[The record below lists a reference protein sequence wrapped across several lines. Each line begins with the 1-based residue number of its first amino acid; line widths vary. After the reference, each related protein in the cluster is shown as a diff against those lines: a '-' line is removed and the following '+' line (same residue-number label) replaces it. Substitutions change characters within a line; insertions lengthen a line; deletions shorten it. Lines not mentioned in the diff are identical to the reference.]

1 MGVFD
6 VLVWIAL
13 LVFTFW
19 AFTRIRENFRLAL
32 PHAVGGYELLRFDTV
47 SLGIG
52 GQEIISRTPFT
63 CPLDKPDLDAGL
75 CYPKC
80 RNGYTGSLTTCRV
93 DSFNRGVGT
102 PVGLEPCPSGWNN
115 DGLTCREP
123 LRWDGCCHRGLF
135 NECWGCARGGA
146 VRGRLNGGG
155 TCPNTD
161 PGGPRENTERVDG
174 LCYKKC
180 PPEKPQHIPGMPYLC
195 YAGGPLLYDR
205 GVGSA
210 PALLRLMGKYPVGK
224 II

>member
-13 LVFTFW
+13 LIFTFW
-19 AFTRIRENFRLAL
+19 AFTRMRENFRLAL
-32 PHAVGGYELLRFDTV
+32 PQAVGGQELLRVDTV

-63 CPLDKPDLDAGL
+63 CPPDKPDLDAGL

-80 RNGYTGSLTTCRV
+80 RPGYTGSLTTCRV

-123 LRWDGCCHRGLF
+123 LGWNDRCVNWGL
-135 NECWGCARGGA
+135 WWTGCATGGG

-205 GVGSA
+205 GIGSA
-210 PALLRLMGKYPVGK
+210 PALLRLMGKYPIGK

>member
-32 PHAVGGYELLRFDTV
+32 PQAVGGYELLRFDTV

-63 CPLDKPDLDAGL
+63 CPPDKPDLDAGL

-80 RNGYTGSLTTCRV
+80 RTGYTGSLTTCRV

-123 LRWDGCCHRGLF
+123 LGWNDRCVNWGL
-135 NECWGCARGGA
+135 WWTGCATGGA

-180 PPEKPQHIPGMPYLC
+180 PPEKPHHIPGMPYLC